1 MGFFDDKGM
10 FGIDMNLDGKVTVE
24 DDLLF
29 MAMVDDEEREERKRR
44 AEYDDEY
51 DEDPFDE
58 DF

>member
-29 MAMVDDEEREERKRR
+29 MAMVFKKILARIINILQGVVYCDIL
-44 AEYDDEY
+44 
-51 DEDPFDE
+51 
-58 DF
+58 

>member
-29 MAMVDDEEREERKRR
+29 MAMVDDEEREERKRWSCVKI
-44 AEYDDEY
+44 
-51 DEDPFDE
+51 
-58 DF
+58 